1 MMNLN
6 IQVLTWYTT
15 LLEINNKLN
24 KSNRWLYNY

>member
-15 LLEINNKLN
+15 LQELNNKLN
-24 KSNRWLYNY
+24 KSNRWL